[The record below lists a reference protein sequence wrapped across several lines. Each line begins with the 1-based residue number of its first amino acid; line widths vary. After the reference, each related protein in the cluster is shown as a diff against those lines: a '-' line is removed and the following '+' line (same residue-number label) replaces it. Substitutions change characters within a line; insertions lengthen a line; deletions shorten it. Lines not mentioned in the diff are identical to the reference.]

1 MYVAM
6 LVVATLRAPTGVP
19 EDGPMR
25 RRMLMAMVAAAFLS
39 AGVASTASAS
49 FIYTRG
55 NAQENDYVYA
65 GLVGLGEV
73 NNVTVSQFT
82 SGGALYYNF
91 VETSGAQISTFD
103 PRCQRAT
110 PSVVFCPVVSDGT
123 TWNADA
129 ELHDGDDTAT
139 MNTTRPA
146 RIEGGLGSD
155 VLKGG
160 SAGDTILGNNSDP
173 GTDGNDV

>member
-6 LVVATLRAPTGVP
+6 LVGATLRAPTGVP

-82 SGGALYYNF
+82 SGGTLYYNF
-91 VETSGAQISTFD
+91 VETSGAQISSFD
-103 PRCQRAT
+103 DRCPRAA
-110 PSVVFCPVVSDGT
+110 VNILFCPVVWAGEPY
-123 TWNADA
+123 NADA
-129 ELHDGDDTAT
+129 ELHDGDDTIT
-139 MNTTRPA
+139 MNPTRPA

-155 VLKGG
+155 TL
-160 SAGDTILGNNSDP
+160 
-173 GTDGNDV
+173 